1 MFPNGLCFQIIGFI
15 LFYSLSANSVPLT
28 PQEENQMLNSTWK
41 LPNQFTLPR
50 LQSLL
55 NQFSKEAYGKAF
67 RSIGV
72 EEDFFHGH
80 VLFERTL
87 HKGQMVLSPK
97 AILYHTQ
104 EDAHKAHWE
113 KSVDPKYDYLDI
125 TTRNWIQW
133 LTDEASIDGSTI
145 ENARD
150 YLDFAQK
157 EPSQFFD
164 EKAEPQKELHYTIHA
179 KNLDAH
185 KLGFEL
191 AGELQFEFYTGHD
204 SPYGENRRIEI
215 QVSNEIIPLNLFTH
229 STYIERRP
237 RNP

>member
-1 MFPNGLCFQIIGFI
+1 M
-15 LFYSLSANSVPLT
+15 LT
-28 PQEENQMLNSTWK
+28 STWK
-41 LPNQFTLPR
+41 LPTQFTFPR

-55 NQFSKEAYGKAF
+55 NQFSKEAHGKAF

-87 HKGQMVLSPK
+87 HDGQMVLSPK

-113 KSVDPKYDYLDI
+113 KSVAPKYDYLDI

-133 LTDEASIDGSTI
+133 LSDDAAKDGVKI

-157 EPSQFFD
+157 DPSQFFD
-164 EKAEPQKELHYTIHA
+164 EKAEPQKEFHYTIHA

-191 AGELQFEFYTGHD
+191 AGELQFEFYTGYD
-204 SPYGENRRIEI
+204 SPYGENRRIEV
-215 QVSNEIIPLNLFTH
+215 QVSNETISLNLFTH

-237 RNP
+237 KNP